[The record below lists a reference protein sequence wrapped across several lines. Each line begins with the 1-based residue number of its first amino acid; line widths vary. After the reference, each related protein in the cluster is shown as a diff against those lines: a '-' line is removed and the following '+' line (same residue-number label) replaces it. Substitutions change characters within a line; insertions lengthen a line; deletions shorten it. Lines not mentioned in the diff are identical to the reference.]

1 MTIIRSKRPQ
11 RNFTIIDNHLI
22 RNPKL
27 TRGAR
32 ALLIEILSYPDDWR
46 TSSEQL
52 ARQGL
57 EGRDAIRRMI
67 RELEEKGYCRR
78 VKKQDEKGRWTSK
91 WYVFDTPVDEPVDIV
106 WTSSKPSYSPAS
118 GNPSSESQALIEELN
133 TKDYAKK
140 SETWSGSSRN
150 VCEECDGEGYAGD
163 DLSTCRVCEGR
174 GLI

>member
-1 MTIIRSKRPQ
+1 MTIIRSPRPQ
-11 RNFTIIDNHLI
+11 RNFTIVDNQLI

-32 ALLIEILSYPDDWR
+32 ALLLEILSYPDDWR

-91 WYVFDTPVDEPVDIV
+91 WYVFDAPVDEPVDIV
-106 WTSSKPSYSPAS
+106 WAISKPSYIQAS
-118 GNPSSESQALIEELN
+118 VNQSSESQALIEELTTN
-133 TKDYAKK
+133 DYAKK
-140 SETWSGSSRN
+140 SETWLESAREICG
-150 VCEECDGEGYAGD
+150 ECDGEGYAGD
-163 DLSTCRVCEGR
+163 DLSTCRVCKGR

>member
-11 RNFTIIDNHLI
+11 RNFTIVDNHLI

-78 VKKQDEKGRWTSK
+78 VKKQDDKGRWTSK
-91 WYVFDTPVDEPVDIV
+91 WYVFDSPVDDPVDIM
-106 WTSSKPSYSPAS
+106 WTHSKTSDIQSSVIQ
-118 GNPSSESQALIEELN
+118 SSETQALIEELT

-140 SETWSGSSRN
+140 SETWLESSRE
-150 VCEECDGEGYAGD
+150 VCANCDGQGYAGHE
-163 DLSTCRVCEGR
+163 LNTCSLCQGS
-174 GLI
+174 GLL